1 MDAISFFKSLAAV
14 LVKVTARIR
23 FGFCPCSNKRATRRL
38 ILFLDKKLYWI
49 PEENLCQ
56 TRRSPQS
63 IMEKYGQGLQRS
75 MAQILPGRLK
85 DFYQGIV

>member
-1 MDAISFFKSLAAV
+1 MPLIDPKPCHFRNVGIKMETSDHSVGEGLAPPG
-14 LVKVTARIR
+14 RE
-23 FGFCPCSNKRATRRL
+23 KRQF

-63 IMEKYGQGLQRS
+63 TAEHNGDIWSRASTQYGANFAG
-75 MAQILPGRLK
+75 K
-85 DFYQGIV
+85 T